1 MSGVTFNRNRVK
13 LKKLLGI
20 RARLALLALILV
32 APLMLERVRS
42 LEETRSK
49 QIAAASEEFANI
61 TQHSADTQREVI
73 SSVETM
79 LKSAA
84 YIRASGGIARSCE
97 ILRASLPTNLP
108 WIRSIMIVAKDGL
121 VQCSTLNMQV
131 GLNLG
136 DREYF
141 RKAQE
146 TRDFVFS
153 DYLFG
158 KTNGRPM
165 MMAAYPVAAINPE
178 EDAVVVAG
186 INIDW
191 LSKIMTN
198 LGGRPGISS
207 LLVDSAGIVIAAPA
221 DQSSMIGRPLD
232 NVPLLSAIA
241 EKALSSDTPDGFAF
255 IYRRPTA
262 PNASISFAR
271 ISGTQSRLIV
281 SIDEA
286 KVTAAI
292 NREIRTAYLQLGF
305 VCLFVLLGALIG
317 AEKLIINPIEVM
329 TGMAKRFGEGDWSA
343 RVARNKLPSE
353 FMPLARAFN
362 AMAAQLSQRER
373 ELVAT
378 NDRLTV
384 MASIDMLSGLAN
396 RRGFQSRLDFE
407 WMKAQQYNSELS
419 LLMIDV
425 DHFKLY
431 NDTYGHPEG
440 DACLTRLGETLAGI
454 AADTMGF
461 AGRYGGEEFC
471 LLLPNTD
478 SLKALEI
485 GETVRAAV
493 RTSAIPHVTSSH
505 QTVTVSI
512 GVAATLP
519 NDTQRPGDLIEAADA
534 ALYAAKHRGRNTVVE
549 HGFTQADR
557 RSRDGA
563 GGVAI
568 SRSRIPAA
576 PQPGAGY
583 TKSRKQP
590 HAKKGIW
597 LGIAALFLHCQ
608 SCGTT
613 RQGPSPRPEAE
624 SLSPSPAAR
633 ARPRV
638 RSR

>member
-1 MSGVTFNRNRVK
+1 MAGVTFYRNRLK

-20 RARLALLALILV
+20 RARLAMLAVLLV
-32 APLMLERVRS
+32 APLMLDRVRS
-42 LEETRSK
+42 LEDARAK
-49 QIAAASEEFANI
+49 QIAHAAEEYATI
-61 TQHSADTQREVI
+61 TQHSAETQREVI

-84 YIRASGGIARSCE
+84 YIRASSGIGRSCE

-108 WIRSIMIVAKDGL
+108 WIRSIMLVSKDGV
-121 VQCSTLNMQV
+121 VQCSTLNVQV
-131 GLNLG
+131 GLTIG
-136 DREYF
+136 DRDYF
-141 RKAQE
+141 RKAQQ

-158 KTNGRPM
+158 KTNNRPI

-186 INIDW
+186 MNLDW
-191 LSKIMTN
+191 LSRIMAK

-207 LLVDSAGIVIAAPA
+207 VLIDSTGVVLAAPP
-221 DQSSMIGRPLD
+221 DQASLIGQPLD
-232 NVPLLSAIA
+232 NVPLLSAISY
-241 EKALSSDTPDGFAF
+241 KALSSNSDTGSISFSASDGSKRA
-255 IYRRPTA
+255 
-262 PNASISFAR
+262 ISFAR
-271 ISGTQSRLIV
+271 IPGTQSRLIV

-286 KVTAAI
+286 EVTAAI

-317 AEKLIINPIEVM
+317 AEKLIIKPIELM
-329 TGMAKRFGEGDWSA
+329 TGMAKRFGEGDSSA
-343 RVARNKLPSE
+343 RVSRSRLPAE

-362 AMAAQLSQRER
+362 AMAARLSQRER

-407 WMKAQQYNSELS
+407 WLKAQQNNTELA

-440 DACLTRLGETLAGI
+440 DACLTRLGEALAGI
-454 AADTMGF
+454 AAGTMGF

-471 LLLPNTD
+471 LLLPNTGAV
-478 SLKALEI
+478 KALEV
-485 GETVRAAV
+485 GETVRAA
-493 RTSAIPHVTSSH
+493 IQDLGLPHATSSH
-505 QTVTVSI
+505 QTVTVSV
-512 GVAATLP
+512 GVAATLA
-519 NDTQRPGDLIEAADA
+519 NAAHSLGDLVEAADA

-549 HGFTQADR
+549 HGFAKLVDEV
-557 RSRDGA
+557 GMALA
-563 GGVAI
+563 G
-568 SRSRIPAA
+568 
-576 PQPGAGY
+576 
-583 TKSRKQP
+583 
-590 HAKKGIW
+590 
-597 LGIAALFLHCQ
+597 
-608 SCGTT
+608 
-613 RQGPSPRPEAE
+613 
-624 SLSPSPAAR
+624 
-633 ARPRV
+633 
-638 RSR
+638 

>member
-1 MSGVTFNRNRVK
+1 MSGVTFNRNRAK

-20 RARLALLALILV
+20 RALLALLLV

-42 LEETRSK
+42 LDDTRAR
-49 QIAAASEEFANI
+49 QIAAASEEFVNI

-84 YIRASGGIARSCE
+84 YIRASGGVARSCE
-97 ILRASLPTNLP
+97 ILRASLPSNLP
-108 WIRSIMIVAKDGL
+108 WIRSIMIADKDGL
-121 VQCSTLNMQV
+121 VQCSTLNYQV
-131 GLNLG
+131 GLNLS

-165 MMAAYPVAAINPE
+165 LMAAYPVSAINPE
-178 EDAVVVAG
+178 EEAVVVAG

-191 LSKIMTN
+191 LSRIMNN
-198 LGGRPGISS
+198 LGRRPGISS
-207 LLVDSAGIVIAAPA
+207 LLVDGAGVVVAAPA
-221 DQSSMIGRPLD
+221 DQASMIGRPLD
-232 NVPLLSAIA
+232 NVPLLAAIA
-241 EKALSSDTPDGFAF
+241 ETALNSNAPTGSLSFTAPDGA
-255 IYRRPTA
+255 RRV
-262 PNASISFAR
+262 ISFAR

-286 KVTAAI
+286 RVTAAI

-329 TGMAKRFGEGDWSA
+329 TGMARRFGESDWSA
-343 RVARNKLPSE
+343 RVAHNKLPSE
-353 FMPLARAFN
+353 FVPLARAFN

-384 MASIDMLSGLAN
+384 IASIDMLSGLAN

-407 WMKAQQYNSELS
+407 WMKAQQSNSELS

-440 DACLTRLGETLAGI
+440 DACLTRIGETLAGI
-454 AADTMGF
+454 AAETMGF

-478 SLKALEI
+478 SLEALAI
-485 GETVRAAV
+485 GELVRAAV
-493 RTSAIPHVTSSH
+493 QGLAIPHTTSSH

-512 GVAATLP
+512 GVAGTLP

-549 HGFTQADR
+549 HGFARMVDE
-557 RSRDGA
+557 A
-563 GGVAI
+563 GMAL
-568 SRSRIPAA
+568 
-576 PQPGAGY
+576 AG
-583 TKSRKQP
+583 
-590 HAKKGIW
+590 
-597 LGIAALFLHCQ
+597 
-608 SCGTT
+608 
-613 RQGPSPRPEAE
+613 
-624 SLSPSPAAR
+624 
-633 ARPRV
+633 
-638 RSR
+638 

>member
-1 MSGVTFNRNRVK
+1 MAGVTFNRNRVK

-20 RARLALLALILV
+20 RARLAMLAVMLV

-42 LEETRSK
+42 LEDTRAK
-49 QIAAASEEFANI
+49 QIAIASEEYANI
-61 TQHSADTQREVI
+61 THHSAETQREVI

-84 YIRASGGIARSCE
+84 YIRASSGIGRSCE
-97 ILRASLPTNLP
+97 ILRASLPANLP
-108 WIRSIMIVAKDGL
+108 WIRSIMLVSKEGV
-121 VQCSTLNMQV
+121 VQCSTLNVQV
-131 GLNLG
+131 GLNIG
-136 DREYF
+136 DRDYF

-146 TRDFVFS
+146 TLDFVFS

-158 KTNGRPM
+158 KTNNRPM
-165 MMAAYPVAAINPE
+165 MMAAYPVSAINPE
-178 EDAVVVAG
+178 EDSVAVAG
-186 INIDW
+186 INLDW
-191 LSKIMTN
+191 LSKIMAN
-198 LGGRPGISS
+198 LGGRPGISA
-207 LLVDSAGIVIAAPA
+207 LLIDSTGVVLAAPP
-221 DQSSMIGRPLD
+221 DQASMIGRPLD
-232 NVPLLSAIA
+232 NVPLLSAITY
-241 EKALSSDTPDGFAF
+241 KALSSNSDTGSLSFTANDGSKRA
-255 IYRRPTA
+255 
-262 PNASISFAR
+262 ISFAR
-271 ISGTQSRLIV
+271 IPGTQSRLVV
-281 SIDEA
+281 SVEEA

-317 AEKLIINPIEVM
+317 AEKLIINPIELM

-343 RVARNKLPSE
+343 RVARSRLPLE

-407 WMKAQQYNSELS
+407 WMKAQQYHCELS

-440 DACLTRLGETLAGI
+440 DACLTRIGEALAGI
-454 AADTMGF
+454 AGDTLGF

-471 LLLPNTD
+471 LLLPNT
-478 SLKALEI
+478 SPQRALEI
-485 GETVRAAV
+485 GETVRATV
-493 RTSAIPHVTSSH
+493 QDLGLPHITSSH
-505 QTVTVSI
+505 RTVTVSV

-519 NDTQRPGDLIEAADA
+519 SDAQTPGELIEAADA

-549 HGFTQADR
+549 HGFAKLVDE
-557 RSRDGA
+557 A
-563 GGVAI
+563 GMAM
-568 SRSRIPAA
+568 
-576 PQPGAGY
+576 AG
-583 TKSRKQP
+583 
-590 HAKKGIW
+590 
-597 LGIAALFLHCQ
+597 
-608 SCGTT
+608 
-613 RQGPSPRPEAE
+613 
-624 SLSPSPAAR
+624 
-633 ARPRV
+633 
-638 RSR
+638 

>member
-20 RARLALLALILV
+20 RARLAMLAVMLV

-42 LEETRSK
+42 LEDTRAK
-49 QIAAASEEFANI
+49 QIAMASEEYANI
-61 TQHSADTQREVI
+61 THHSAETQREVI

-84 YIRASGGIARSCE
+84 YIRASSGIGRSCE
-97 ILRASLPTNLP
+97 ILRASLPANLP
-108 WIRSIMIVAKDGL
+108 WIRSIMLVSKEGV
-121 VQCSTLNMQV
+121 VQCSTLNVQV
-131 GLNLG
+131 GLNIG
-136 DREYF
+136 DSDYF

-158 KTNGRPM
+158 KTNNRPI
-165 MMAAYPVAAINPE
+165 MMAAYPVSAINPE
-178 EDAVVVAG
+178 EDSVAVAG
-186 INIDW
+186 INLDW
-191 LSKIMTN
+191 LSKIMAN

-207 LLVDSAGIVIAAPA
+207 LLIDSTGIVLAAPP
-221 DQSSMIGRPLD
+221 DQASMIGRPLD
-232 NVPLLSAIA
+232 NVPLLSAITY
-241 EKALSSDTPDGFAF
+241 KALSANSDTGSLSFTANDGSKRA
-255 IYRRPTA
+255 
-262 PNASISFAR
+262 ISFAR
-271 ISGTQSRLIV
+271 IPGTQSRLIV
-281 SIDEA
+281 SVDEA

-292 NREIRTAYLQLGF
+292 NRDIRTAYLQLGF

-329 TGMAKRFGEGDWSA
+329 TGMARRFGEGDWSA
-343 RVARNKLPSE
+343 RVSRSRLPLE

-407 WMKAQQYNSELS
+407 WLKARQYHCELS

-440 DACLTRLGETLAGI
+440 DACLTRLGEALAGI
-454 AADTMGF
+454 AGDTMGF

-471 LLLPNTD
+471 LLLPNT
-478 SLKALEI
+478 SPQRALEI
-485 GETVRAAV
+485 GETVRATV
-493 RTSAIPHVTSSH
+493 QDLGLPHITSSH
-505 QTVTVSI
+505 RTVTVSV

-519 NDTQRPGDLIEAADA
+519 SDTQTPGDLIEAADA

-549 HGFTQADR
+549 HGFAKLVDE
-557 RSRDGA
+557 A
-563 GGVAI
+563 GMAM
-568 SRSRIPAA
+568 
-576 PQPGAGY
+576 AG
-583 TKSRKQP
+583 
-590 HAKKGIW
+590 
-597 LGIAALFLHCQ
+597 
-608 SCGTT
+608 
-613 RQGPSPRPEAE
+613 
-624 SLSPSPAAR
+624 
-633 ARPRV
+633 
-638 RSR
+638 

>member
-1 MSGVTFNRNRVK
+1 MSGVTFNRNRAK

-20 RARLALLALILV
+20 RARLALLALLLV

-42 LEETRSK
+42 LDNIRSK

-61 TQHSADTQREVI
+61 TEHSADTQREVI

-158 KTNGRPM
+158 KSNGRPM

-191 LSKIMTN
+191 LSKIMNN

-207 LLVDSAGIVIAAPA
+207 LLVDSAGVVIAAPS

-241 EKALSSDTPDGFAF
+241 EKALNTNTPAGSLSFTATDGS
-255 IYRRPTA
+255 RRV
-262 PNASISFAR
+262 ISFAR

-286 KVTAAI
+286 RVTAAI

-329 TGMAKRFGEGDWSA
+329 TGMAKRFGEGDSSA

-384 MASIDMLSGLAN
+384 IASIDMLSGLAN

-478 SLKALEI
+478 SLKALAI
-485 GETVRAAV
+485 GEMV
-493 RTSAIPHVTSSH
+493 RTAVQELGIPHVTSSH
-505 QTVTVSI
+505 QTVTVSV

-549 HGFTQADR
+549 HGFTRLIDE
-557 RSRDGA
+557 A
-563 GGVAI
+563 GMAL
-568 SRSRIPAA
+568 
-576 PQPGAGY
+576 AG
-583 TKSRKQP
+583 
-590 HAKKGIW
+590 
-597 LGIAALFLHCQ
+597 
-608 SCGTT
+608 
-613 RQGPSPRPEAE
+613 
-624 SLSPSPAAR
+624 
-633 ARPRV
+633 
-638 RSR
+638 